1 MRFARNVHFQI
12 KNGQTD
18 KFDSVFTNEVL
29 PLLKLQKGFKEE
41 LTLANTQHTIG
52 TPRIGIS
59 VWEDRPSAE
68 AYNTNTYPQVLA
80 KLSPMLDGTP
90 RVETY
95 DVTAS
100 LSA

>member
-1 MRFARNVHFQI
+1 MLRQ
-12 KNGQTD
+12 
-18 KFDSVFTNEVL
+18 
-29 PLLKLQKGFKEE
+29 QKGFKEE
-41 LTLANTQHTIG
+41 LTLVNPQHT
-52 TPRIGIS
+52 IGIS

-95 DVTAS
+95 DVTTAAS
-100 LSA
+100 V

>member
-18 KFDSVFTNEVL
+18 KFNSVFTNDVL
-29 PLLKLQKGFKEE
+29 PLLKKQKGFKEE
-41 LTLANTQHTIG
+41 LTLANAQHT
-52 TPRIGIS
+52 IGIS

-68 AYNTNTYPQVLA
+68 AYNTDTYPQVLA

-95 DVTAS
+95 DVTTT